1 MSRYGNLGAF
11 DYKVTNVPQ
20 YDLEADINK
29 GIERGIKF
37 GQMIAS
43 AKKSKEIERQ
53 KEIANQIA
61 LDKLDKATREG
72 LILPADS
79 STTSLNNARIDFS
92 NKLVDKLNQA
102 KIMRDDGSLTAA
114 DYSKIVMTLESQIPA
129 YKAAEKVINGGMS
142 QYLDALEDGKLSKAN
157 SAESIEFWSAISTGR
172 ANIDY
177 AYDEN
182 GNMEMVGT
190 WTDSEGKKQPI
201 KAALERFE
209 QLPFILDKPEA
220 TAAENRQADV
230 KNILDTKEGSTLSK
244 LSSKTGPGGAPIYE
258 TDIQTI
264 SYKDVNGDEVLK
276 PWFKQFGDDSFN
288 SYFDSLGKGDLR
300 MGLKQYLLDS
310 EVGFGDYESVNFIL
324 QNKSVDELNKMK
336 VALRD
341 QYVEDL
347 KLDVLKANNLR
358 VQELN
363 EKALGD
369 VAAYARD
376 ESTILR
382 NQQLKKEISTPK
394 SDGKTTKTDDTL
406 LARAQALVNKS
417 STFGED
423 VLFPINKPFDYK
435 EIIKDTGINI
445 DNAKITIT
453 KKGMSETTEDPN
465 NFVMSVPGGKS
476 IKISKED
483 LYDTREFMRNYFA
496 ALGIPNKATKN
507 QPSIDDY
514 LDNLDFTGE
523 NIAKKYNIDGSK

>member
-20 YDLEADINK
+20 YDLEADVNK

-190 WTDSEGKKQPI
+190 WTDSKGKKQPI

-310 EVGFGDYESVNFIL
+310 ELGYGDYESVNSIL

-358 VQELN
+358 IQELN

-394 SDGKTTKTDDTL
+394 PDGKTTKTDDTL
-406 LARAQALVNKS
+406 LARAQALINKS

-423 VLFPINKPFDYK
+423 TLFPINKPFDYK

-453 KKGMSETTEDPN
+453 KKGMSQTTEDPN

-514 LDNLDFTGE
+514 LDVLDFTGQ
-523 NIAKKYNIDGSK
+523 NIAEKYNIDGSK

>member
-11 DYKVTNVPQ
+11 DYRVTNVPQ

-37 GQMIAS
+37 GQMISS

-61 LDKLDKATREG
+61 LDKLDKATKEG

-129 YKAAEKVINGGMS
+129 YKAAEKVMNGGMS

-190 WTDSEGKKQPI
+190 WTDSAGKKQPI

-230 KNILDTKEGSTLSK
+230 KNILDTKEGAALNKLISK
-244 LSSKTGPGGAPIYE
+244 GGPLGEDIYE
-258 TDIQTI
+258 TSIQPLTT
-264 SYKDVNGDEVLK
+264 KDLNGNEALK
-276 PWFKQFGDDSFN
+276 PWFRQFADESFN

-300 MGLKQYLLDS
+300 IGLKQYLLDS
-310 EVGFGDYESVNFIL
+310 VSNKEREQYGLDYAAVDDKLKNL
-324 QNKSVDELNKMK
+324 TADELNAIKIE
-336 VALRD
+336 LRD
-341 QYVEDL
+341 QYAEDL
-347 KLDVLKANNLR
+347 KIDVMEANNLKI
-358 VQELN
+358 QELN

-382 NQQLKKEISTPK
+382 NQQLKKEMSTPK
-394 SDGKTTKTDDTL
+394 TDSKTTNSSELTDIYNTIMSTPIESDLSTDTVLRGPMPYIERIKPVLTKYNYYIDVDKDGNYL
-406 LARAQALVNKS
+406 LGKAGMKDQKKKRKIDPSRILN
-417 STFGED
+417 TDFLME
-423 VLFPINKPFDYK
+423 
-435 EIIKDTGINI
+435 EI
-445 DNAKITIT
+445 
-453 KKGMSETTEDPN
+453 
-465 NFVMSVPGGKS
+465 
-476 IKISKED
+476 
-483 LYDTREFMRNYFA
+483 A
-496 ALGIPNKATKN
+496 ALNN
-507 QPSIDDY
+507 QKWSTPQPI
-514 LDNLDFTGE
+514 
-523 NIAKKYNIDGSK
+523 IVK

>member
-11 DYKVTNVPQ
+11 DYRVTNVPQ

-37 GQMIAS
+37 GQMISS

-61 LDKLDKATREG
+61 LDKLDKATKEG

-129 YKAAEKVINGGMS
+129 YKAAEKVMNGGMS

-190 WTDSEGKKQPI
+190 WTDSAGKKQPI

-230 KNILDTKEGSTLSK
+230 KNILDTKEGAALNKLISK
-244 LSSKTGPGGAPIYE
+244 GGPLGEDIYE
-258 TDIQTI
+258 TSIQPLTT
-264 SYKDVNGDEVLK
+264 KDLNGNEVLK
-276 PWFKQFGDDSFN
+276 PWFRQFADESFN

-300 MGLKQYLLDS
+300 IGLKQYLLDS
-310 EVGFGDYESVNFIL
+310 VSNKEREQYGLDYAAVDDKLKNL
-324 QNKSVDELNKMK
+324 TADELNAIKIE
-336 VALRD
+336 LRD
-341 QYVEDL
+341 QYAEDL
-347 KLDVLKANNLR
+347 KIDVMEANNLK

-363 EKALGD
+363 EKLLGD
-369 VAAYARD
+369 KAAYARD

-382 NQQLKKEISTPK
+382 NQQLKKEMSTPK
-394 SDGKTTKTDDTL
+394 TDSKTTNSSELTDIYNTIMSTPIESDLSTDTVLRGPMPYIERIKPVLTKYNYYIDVDKDGNYL
-406 LARAQALVNKS
+406 LGKAGMKDQKKKRKIDPSRILN
-417 STFGED
+417 TDFLME
-423 VLFPINKPFDYK
+423 
-435 EIIKDTGINI
+435 EI
-445 DNAKITIT
+445 
-453 KKGMSETTEDPN
+453 
-465 NFVMSVPGGKS
+465 
-476 IKISKED
+476 
-483 LYDTREFMRNYFA
+483 A
-496 ALGIPNKATKN
+496 ALNN
-507 QPSIDDY
+507 QKWSTPQPI
-514 LDNLDFTGE
+514 
-523 NIAKKYNIDGSK
+523 IVK

>member
-1 MSRYGNLGAF
+1 
-11 DYKVTNVPQ
+11 
-20 YDLEADINK
+20 
-29 GIERGIKF
+29 
-37 GQMIAS
+37 
-43 AKKSKEIERQ
+43 
-53 KEIANQIA
+53 
-61 LDKLDKATREG
+61 
-72 LILPADS
+72 
-79 STTSLNNARIDFS
+79 
-92 NKLVDKLNQA
+92 
-102 KIMRDDGSLTAA
+102 
-114 DYSKIVMTLESQIPA
+114 MTLESQIPA
-129 YKAAEKVINGGMS
+129 YKAAEKVMTGGITT
-142 QYLDALEDGKLSKAN
+142 YIDALEDGKLSKAN
-157 SAESIEFWSAISTGR
+157 SPESIEFWSAIATGR
-172 ANIDY
+172 AKVDY

-209 QLPFILDKPEA
+209 QLPFI
-220 TAAENRQADV
+220 

-258 TDIQTI
+258 TDVQTI
-264 SYKDVNGDEVLK
+264 SYKDVNGNEVLK

-288 SYFDSLGKGDLR
+288 SYFDSLGTGDRR

-310 EVGFGDYESVNFIL
+310 EVGFGDYESVNSIL

-336 VALRD
+336 VALRN

-358 VQELN
+358 IQELN

-382 NQQLKKEISTPK
+382 NQQLKKEMSTPK

-406 LARAQALVNKS
+406 LARAQALINKS

-423 VLFPINKPFDYK
+423 TLLPINKPFDYK

-453 KKGMSETTEDPN
+453 KKGMSQTTEDPN

-514 LDNLDFTGE
+514 LDVLDFTGQ
-523 NIAKKYNIDGSK
+523 NIAEKYNIDGSK

>member
-11 DYKVTNVPQ
+11 DYRVTNVPQ

-37 GQMIAS
+37 GQMISS

-79 STTSLNNARIDFS
+79 GVNSLNDARIDFS

-129 YKAAEKVINGGMS
+129 YKAAEKVMNGGMS
-142 QYLDALEDGKLSKAN
+142 QYLNALEDGKLSKAN

-220 TAAENRQADV
+220 TAAENREADV

-258 TDIQTI
+258 TDVQTI

-310 EVGFGDYESVNFIL
+310 EVGFGDYESVNSIL

-369 VAAYARD
+369 AAAYARD

-382 NQQLKKEISTPK
+382 NQQLKKEIKQSEQTGKSDTDPRASFTPTQNK
-394 SDGKTTKTDDTL
+394 LYNFYSAIQDAMSSFAPNPLIQEVATTRIDQKKLGKALKEIMGITFGESDDKKAFTLYTGTKTFNDGKTLNIPKSQINSPALLLQRIGESFKDPDTKQPIDYNTILSMFRQRTE
-406 LARAQALVNKS
+406 
-417 STFGED
+417 FG
-423 VLFPINKPFDYK
+423 Y
-435 EIIKDTGINI
+435 
-445 DNAKITIT
+445 
-453 KKGMSETTEDPN
+453 
-465 NFVMSVPGGKS
+465 
-476 IKISKED
+476 
-483 LYDTREFMRNYFA
+483 
-496 ALGIPNKATKN
+496 
-507 QPSIDDY
+507 
-514 LDNLDFTGE
+514 
-523 NIAKKYNIDGSK
+523 

>member
-102 KIMRDDGSLTAA
+102 KIMRDDGSITAA

-190 WTDSEGKKQPI
+190 WTDSKGKKQPI

-310 EVGFGDYESVNFIL
+310 ELGYGDYESVNSIL

-358 VQELN
+358 IQELN

-394 SDGKTTKTDDTL
+394 PDGKTTKTDDTL
-406 LARAQALVNKS
+406 LARAQALINKS

-423 VLFPINKPFDYK
+423 TLFPINKPFDYK

-453 KKGMSETTEDPN
+453 KKGMSQTTEDPN

-514 LDNLDFTGE
+514 LDVLDFTGQ
-523 NIAKKYNIDGSK
+523 NIAEKYNIDGSK

>member
-11 DYKVTNVPQ
+11 DYRVTNVPQ
-20 YDLEADINK
+20 YDLEADIDK

-43 AKKSKEIERQ
+43 IKKSKQIERQ

-61 LDKLDKATREG
+61 LDKLDKATKEG

-79 STTSLNNARIDFS
+79 STTSLNSARIDFS

-129 YKAAEKVINGGMS
+129 YKAAEKVMNGGMS

-190 WTDSEGKKQPI
+190 WTNSEGKKQPI

-209 QLPFILDKPEA
+209 QLPFILDKPKA

-230 KNILDTKEGSTLSK
+230 KNILDTKEGAALNKLTSK
-244 LSSKTGPGGAPIYE
+244 GGPLGEDIYE
-258 TDIQTI
+258 TSIQPLTT
-264 SYKDVNGDEVLK
+264 KDLNGNEVLK
-276 PWFKQFGDDSFN
+276 PWFRQFADESFN

-310 EVGFGDYESVNFIL
+310 VSNKEREQYGLDYSAVDDKLKNL
-324 QNKSVDELNKMK
+324 TADELNAIKIE
-336 VALRD
+336 LRD
-341 QYVEDL
+341 QYAEDL
-347 KLDVLKANNLR
+347 KIDVMEANNLKI
-358 VQELN
+358 QELN

-369 VAAYARD
+369 AAAYARD

-382 NQQLKKEISTPK
+382 NQQLKKEIKQSEKTGKGDTDPRASFTPTQNK
-394 SDGKTTKTDDTL
+394 LYNFYSSIQDAMSSFAPNPLNPSEATTQIDQKKLGKALKQIMGLDFGTNDDNNFIISSGTKTFNNGKPLVIAPSNINNPAVLLQRIGESFKDPDTKQPIDYNTIL
-406 LARAQALVNKS
+406 SMFRQR
-417 STFGED
+417 TEFG
-423 VLFPINKPFDYK
+423 Y
-435 EIIKDTGINI
+435 
-445 DNAKITIT
+445 
-453 KKGMSETTEDPN
+453 
-465 NFVMSVPGGKS
+465 
-476 IKISKED
+476 
-483 LYDTREFMRNYFA
+483 
-496 ALGIPNKATKN
+496 
-507 QPSIDDY
+507 
-514 LDNLDFTGE
+514 
-523 NIAKKYNIDGSK
+523 

>member
-1 MSRYGNLGAF
+1 MGRYGNLGAF

-20 YDLEADINK
+20 YDLSADVDKAIALGIQQGTALGK
-29 GIERGIKF
+29 GI
-37 GQMIAS
+37 AS
-43 AKKSKEIERQ
+43 GKAERQ
-53 KEIANQIA
+53 KEIANQLA
-61 LDKLDKATREG
+61 LDKIDKATREG

-79 STTSLNNARIDFS
+79 GVNSLNDARIDFS

-114 DYSKIVMTLESQIPA
+114 DYSKVVMTLESQIPA
-129 YKAAEKVINGGMS
+129 YKAAEKVMTGGITT
-142 QYLDALEDGKLSKAN
+142 YIDALEDGKLSKAN
-157 SAESIEFWSAISTGR
+157 SPESIEFWSAIATGR
-172 ANIDY
+172 AKVDY

-258 TDIQTI
+258 TDVQTI

-310 EVGFGDYESVNFIL
+310 ELGYGDYESVNFIL

-336 VALRD
+336 VALRN

-369 VAAYARD
+369 AAAYARD

-406 LARAQALVNKS
+406 LARAQALINKS
-417 STFGED
+417 STFGEG
-423 VLFPINKPFDYK
+423 VLGPINKPFDYK
-435 EIIKDTGINI
+435 DIIKDTGINI
-445 DNAKITIT
+445 DNAKIT
-453 KKGMSETTEDPN
+453 KVKGGFSETTDDPN

-496 ALGIPNKATKN
+496 ALGVPNKSTKN

-514 LDNLDFTGE
+514 LDVLDFTGQ
-523 NIAKKYNIDGSK
+523 NLAKKYNIDGSE

>member
-20 YDLEADINK
+20 YDLEADIDR
-29 GIERGIKF
+29 GINRGIKL
-37 GQMIAS
+37 GQIIGKGIAS
-43 AKKSKEIERQ
+43 GEAERQ
-53 KEIANQIA
+53 KEIANQLA
-61 LDKLDKATREG
+61 LDKIDKATREG

-79 STTSLNNARIDFS
+79 GVNSLNDARIDFS

-114 DYSKIVMTLESQIPA
+114 DYSKVVMTLESQIPA
-129 YKAAEKVINGGMS
+129 YKAAEKVMTGGITT
-142 QYLDALEDGKLSKAN
+142 YIDALEDGKLSKAN
-157 SAESIEFWSAISTGR
+157 SPKSIEFWSAIATGR
-172 ANIDY
+172 AKVDY

-220 TAAENRQADV
+220 TAAENREADV

-258 TDIQTI
+258 TDVQTI
-264 SYKDVNGDEVLK
+264 SYKDVNGNEVLK

-310 EVGFGDYESVNFIL
+310 EVGFGDYESVNSIL
-324 QNKSVDELNKMK
+324 ENKSVDELNKMK
-336 VALRD
+336 VALRN

-358 VQELN
+358 IQELN

-369 VAAYARD
+369 AAAYARD

-382 NQQLKKEISTPK
+382 NQQLKKEIKQSEQTGKTTESSDELLNELQGLFNTAQTTESRGYAPQFEYTQLLGDGK
-394 SDGKTTKTDDTL
+394 IDFEDIQISDGKPG
-406 LARAQALVNKS
+406 KS
-417 STFGED
+417 GESR
-423 VLFPINKPFDYK
+423 
-435 EIIKDTGINI
+435 
-445 DNAKITIT
+445 KIT
-453 KKGMSETTEDPN
+453 DPN
-465 NFVMSVPGGKS
+465 NVMMIVRGGKK
-476 IKISKED
+476 IKIPKND
-483 LYDTREFMRNYFA
+483 LNNPKAFFRSYLAAKGVPTKPTKSNPKTIEWYMRR
-496 ALGIPNKATKN
+496 L
-507 QPSIDDY
+507 
-514 LDNLDFTGE
+514 NLDE
-523 NIAKKYNIDGSK
+523 KDIVGSEPIIVK